1 MAYTYKVGE
10 LKKLIAESSQE
21 FSPVLGPSVKSD
33 NKKNN
38 EKSYKDAEKA
48 AKDYD
53 GGLKDPK
60 EVANLYPKPDA
71 NKTTLDYN
79 PRVEPDKEY
88 KDKVEAQLKG
98 YTSKLEE
105 DNGIEKAAEFDNKGK
120 IAKQLED
127 KAEENDKEALD
138 NANAGLKTRENPIE
152 KKNTLFKESVSPKRL
167 VFKHTRFLN
176 EAQMLARIPEE
187 YKKDGQKIFMKDAA
201 GNEYIVECEKS
212 STGCIETNVTGFSNK
227 ELMNEQISRIQQL
240 MGYTPGNNET
250 ADYRE
255 GRINENENFSDIMNL
270 SRGLMKG

>member
-1 MAYTYKVGE
+1 MAYSYKVGD

-21 FSPVLGPSVKSD
+21 FSPVLGPNVKSD

-60 EVANLYPKPDA
+60 KVANLYPKPDA

-105 DNGIEKAAEFDNKGK
+105 ENGIEKAGAEFDNDGK
-120 IAKQLED
+120 IAKQFKDAADDHNKESED
-127 KAEENDKEALD
+127 IAH
-138 NANAGLKTRENPIE
+138 AGLKARELPKE
-152 KKNTLFKESVSPKRL
+152 KKNTMYESVSPKRL

-212 STGCIETNVTGFSNK
+212 STGYIETNVTGYSNK
-227 ELMNEQISRIQQL
+227 ELMNEQINRIQEL
-240 MGYTPGNNET
+240 MGYKPADLSCKSSVNES
-250 ADYRE
+250 
-255 GRINENENFSDIMNL
+255 ENFSDIMNL
-270 SRGLMKG
+270 ARGLMKD